1 MKRVLIAGTAV
12 VLLAFSLWFVVEN
25 FNAKWSGVDESV
37 VEKFAEQ
44 ANRPPRKP
52 LIDIGEGDLPLFCF
66 LVAGAAG
73 GFVAGYYFRDLF
85 PPKSKAKADA
95 KSV

>member
-1 MKRVLIAGTAV
+1 MKRVLVAGLVV
-12 VLLAFSLWFVVEN
+12 VLLAFSLWLVVEN

-37 VEKFAEQ
+37 IEKFAEQ

-73 GFVAGYYFRDLF
+73 GFIAGYYFRELF
-85 PPKSKAKADA
+85 PPYSKAKADG

>member
-1 MKRVLIAGTAV
+1 MKRFLIAGAVV
-12 VLLAFSLWFVVEN
+12 VLLAFSLWFVVGN
-25 FNAKWSGVDESV
+25 FKAKWSGVDESV

-44 ANRPPRKP
+44 ANRPPQKP

-73 GFVAGYYFRDLF
+73 GFIAGYYFRELF

>member
-1 MKRVLIAGTAV
+1 MKKVLIAGTAV
-12 VLLAFSLWFVVEN
+12 VLLAFSLWFVVKN

-44 ANRPPRKP
+44 AKLFSRKP
-52 LIDIGEGDLPLFCF
+52 LIDIGEVTFLFSVFWCGSGRR
-66 LVAGAAG
+66 V
-73 GFVAGYYFRDLF
+73 RSRILF
-85 PPKSKAKADA
+85 PLPFPLKSKAKSDA